1 MVLIYSSRMQ
11 SIPKEKVRM
20 ASEGLRAIAHE
31 LRLSVL
37 CHLLNGSMC
46 VAELIEATGASQ
58 SNLSQHLAKMRLMG
72 ILKNE
77 KRGQQV
83 YYHIANPAFAEL
95 VQVLQKIYCPEMCE
109 GAFIEDALEGK

>member
-1 MVLIYSSRMQ
+1 MVLIYRSRMQ
-11 SIPKEKVRM
+11 SIPKEKIRM

-31 LRLSVL
+31 LRLGVL

-72 ILKNE
+72 ILNNE

-95 VQVLQKIYCPEMCE
+95 VEALQKIYCPEMCN
-109 GAFIEDALEGK
+109 FVLTEDALEEK